1 MMAYYFML
9 PAVDDVLL
17 LSVILS
23 LLIMSSYIGRYLRHY
38 SRGNASTGNDIVIT
52 AGTLALSL
60 LLIGFAFSV
69 AINGFVMLKQS
80 QVREAQA
87 IEKAWLYTQLLP
99 EPTQQKAQEQMRKY
113 LDERIHFFRDSSLQ
127 GGRSWNRQS
136 EMSQQQLWGLVV
148 AEAQHNPTPV
158 MVQLLSSWSEL
169 RTAQQ
174 QTTALH
180 QRNIPDAAWLVILL
194 FAMMTCC
201 MAGRQ
206 HADRR
211 HGLYLL
217 VLPVMISL
225 SLFLVAEIDIPG
237 EGIIRVMP
245 DDLEHVLFTLP
256 PLSTGTQ
263 HDPTHSIY
271 HIH

>member
-9 PAVDDVLL
+9 PAVDDILL
-17 LSVILS
+17 LSVMLS
-23 LLIMSSYIGRYLRHY
+23 LLVMSSYIGRYLRHY

-60 LLIGFAFSV
+60 LLIGFAFSA

-87 IEKAWLYTQLLP
+87 IEQAWQYTQLLP
-99 EPTQQKAQEQMRKY
+99 EPTLQKAQGLLRKY
-113 LDERIHFFRDSSLQ
+113 LDARIHFFRDSTLQ
-127 GGRSWNRQS
+127 GGRVWNRQS
-136 EMSQQQLWGLVV
+136 ETSQQQLWELVV
-148 AEAQHNPTPV
+148 PETLRNTSPL
-158 MVQLLSSWSEL
+158 MVPLLSSLSEL
-169 RTAQQ
+169 RGSQQ
-174 QTTALH
+174 QTTAVN
-180 QRNIPDAAWLVILL
+180 QRKIPDAAWLIILL
-194 FAMMTCC
+194 FAMVACC

-256 PLSTGTQ
+256 PVSAGIKN
-263 HDPTHSIY
+263 DSTHSVY

>member
-1 MMAYYFML
+1 MLSYYFML

-23 LLIMSSYIGRYLRHY
+23 LLIMSSYIDRYLRHY
-38 SRGNASTGNDIVIT
+38 FHANVSTGNDIVIT
-52 AGTLALSL
+52 SGTLALSL

-194 FAMMTCC
+194 LAMMTCC

-263 HDPTHSIY
+263 HDPTHSVY